1 MNERPTFS
9 PFWHRVRAMKPRLRP
24 HVEITRHCVAGQY
37 RFVISDLQ
45 TRNGLFIRV
54 SRTILAD
61 QAAAVLNDLQ
71 TRLTKASAVVLANSL
86 DRAKLIVF
94 THHGT
99 MARYV
104 SNMRPERAPIFA
116 FTSSEQVYR
125 QIALCWGTYPILIEF
140 TDDPNETVEAAL
152 KQLRARKLTEPG
164 DNLIVLSD
172 MLAGGLK
179 VDCVQLRPAK

>member
-1 MNERPTFS
+1 
-9 PFWHRVRAMKPRLRP
+9 
-24 HVEITRHCVAGQY
+24 
-37 RFVISDLQ
+37 
-45 TRNGLFIRV
+45 
-54 SRTILAD
+54 
-61 QAAAVLNDLQ
+61 
-71 TRLTKASAVVLANSL
+71 
-86 DRAKLIVF
+86 
-94 THHGT
+94 

-172 MLAGGLK
+172 MLAGDLK